1 MMNTVKDDPVVDQTL
16 EILGTYRIDTEYD
29 IVNVRQTIRQ
39 FAKELGMGIVD
50 QTRIT
55 TAVSELFRNMY
66 NYAGGGEVK
75 IEQGFVDNHKALIV
89 TCSDQGPGILDLEL
103 ALSDGYSSGSGM
115 GFGLP
120 GAKRLVDRFEIDS
133 KINVGTT
140 VRIMK
145 WK

>member
-1 MMNTVKDDPVVDQTL
+1 MMNPATDDMVVAQSFEL
-16 EILGTYRIDTEYD
+16 LGNYRIDTEYD

-39 FAKELGMGIVD
+39 FAKDLGMGIVD

-66 NYAGGGEVK
+66 NYAGGGEVI
-75 IEQGFVDNHKALIV
+75 IEQGLVDNHKALIV
-89 TCSDQGPGILDLEL
+89 TCSDQGPGIRDLEL

-133 KINVGTT
+133 KIDVGTT